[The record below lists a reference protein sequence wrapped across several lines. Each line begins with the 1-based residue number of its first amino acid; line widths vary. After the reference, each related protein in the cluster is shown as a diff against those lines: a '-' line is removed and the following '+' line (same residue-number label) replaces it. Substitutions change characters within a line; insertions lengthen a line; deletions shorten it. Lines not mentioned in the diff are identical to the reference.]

1 MMNIVEILLKV
12 IKQSHRVGP
21 IDAYRIIMLVF
32 LFFGIPKGPKEY
44 HMCMAFELNC
54 NYGF

>member
-1 MMNIVEILLKV
+1 MMNIAEILLKV

-54 NYGF
+54 NFGF